1 MEMYVQELK
10 DVYNFMRKMSWY
22 LNLGDGVRNS
32 TTAFPT
38 CPAETCVSREMLGSD
53 VQIQLDQ
60 IQRAVNAAKKYSG
73 FPQSQIK

>member
-1 MEMYVQELK
+1 MEIYVQELK

-32 TTAFPT
+32 TTFPA
-38 CPAETCVSREMLGSD
+38 CPAETCVSQEMLGSD

-60 IQRAVNAAKKYSG
+60 IQRAVNAAKKYSV
-73 FPQSQIK
+73 FPQSQVK